1 MMKLSKLFETLYE
14 KYFIAIV
21 YTKEHAFV
29 HVDTYKKKRLVQSG
43 SKEFELSTAKDEIA
57 NYIAIL
63 NEQSPFCYVVMLNS
77 ANNQGG
83 LSSCDMSV
91 LNAQVGTL
99 DVKTIC
105 ISKRWMLYT
114 SKEELNTQMTLH
126 KPYGLDYIFSPF
138 YLIKSYFDDKMEDKK
153 MLFILLQD
161 ESISVSVFQNASLVY
176 AKHIDLNDTT
186 VIDNENE
193 GSEDSLEFDMGTQE
207 SDEDDSLA
215 IELDDIDALDDLDE
229 LDELS
234 DLSDIEDLDTLE
246 ELEEFSEESE
256 IVTPQKSEE
265 ATSNT
270 NIDSFDEEYIKYT
283 ILKESIESY
292 YRDERFEKEFIED
305 IYIANATASGEDLK
319 RYLEEELFLHVVLR
333 SIDIAKEV
341 ALLAFKEPSNV

>member
-1 MMKLSKLFETLYE
+1 MKLSKLFETLYE

-43 SKEFELSTAKDEIA
+43 SKEFELSSAKDEIA

-63 NEQSPFCYVVMLNS
+63 NEQSPFCYIVMLNS
-77 ANNQGG
+77 ASNQGG
-83 LSSCDMSV
+83 LCSCDMSA
-91 LNAQVGTL
+91 LNAQVGNL

-105 ISKRWMLYT
+105 ISRRWMLYT
-114 SKEELNTQMTLH
+114 SKEELNNQIALH

-153 MLFILLQD
+153 MLFVLLQD

-176 AKHIDLNDTT
+176 AKHIDLSDAE
-186 VIDNENE
+186 VLDDK
-193 GSEDSLEFDMGTQE
+193 GGDDSLEFDMGIEE
-207 SDEDDSLA
+207 SEDDDLA

-234 DLSDIEDLDTLE
+234 DLSDIEDLDALE

-256 IVTPQKSEE
+256 IVTAQKSEE
-265 ATSNT
+265 AASNT
-270 NIDSFDEEYIKYT
+270 NIDSFDDEYIKYT
-283 ILKESIESY
+283 VLKESIESY

-333 SIDIAKEV
+333 RIDIAKEV